1 MFSIGQMALFS
12 MISHLIFIFITWRVM
27 QTINFDPLIR
37 KGRAMEAKIMLL
49 FIAIAVGT
57 GVSNFFLSFL
67 QWSRDLIFLF

>member
-12 MISHLIFIFITWRVM
+12 MISHLVFIFITWRVM

-37 KGRAMEAKIMLL
+37 KGRAMEGKIMLL

-57 GVSNFFLSFL
+57 SVSNFFLSFL
-67 QWSRDLIFLF
+67 QWSSDLVFLF

>member
-12 MISHLIFIFITWRVM
+12 MISHLVFIFITWRVM
-27 QTINFDPLIR
+27 QTVNFDPLIR
-37 KGRAMEAKIMLL
+37 KGGAVEAKVLLL

-67 QWSRDLIFLF
+67 QWSKDLIYLF

>member
-12 MISHLIFIFITWRVM
+12 MISHLVFIFITWRVM

-37 KGRAMEAKIMLL
+37 KGRAMEAKILLL

-57 GVSNFFLSFL
+57 SISNFFLSFL
-67 QWSRDLIFLF
+67 QWSSDLVFLF